1 MSLKVNALRTMYK
14 AKKLE
19 ALATLEVYME
29 NATGIGEHPQIM
41 EEIDKLVKTI
51 SDYDGYLATLESLF
65 VQDEPNQPLSGEGS
79 VNS

>member
-29 NATGIGEHPQIM
+29 NAAGIGEHPQIM

-51 SDYDGYLATLESLF
+51 SDYDGYLATLDTLF

>member
-29 NATGIGEHPQIM
+29 NAAGIGEHPQIM

-51 SDYDGYLATLESLF
+51 SDYEGYLATLDTLF
-65 VQDEPNQPLSGEGS
+65 VQDEPNHPLSGEGS

>member
-51 SDYDGYLATLESLF
+51 SDYDGYLVTLESLF

>member
-29 NATGIGEHPQIM
+29 NAAGIGEHPQIM
-41 EEIDKLVKTI
+41 EEIDKSVKTI
-51 SDYDGYLATLESLF
+51 SDYEGYLATLDTLF

>member
-1 MSLKVNALRTMYK
+1 MSLKVTALSAKYK
-14 AKKLE
+14 AKRLE

-29 NATGIGEHPQIM
+29 NPVGIGEHPQILD
-41 EEIDKLVKTI
+41 EIDKLVKTV
-51 SDYDGYLATLESLF
+51 SDYDGYLATLNTLF

>member
-51 SDYDGYLATLESLF
+51 SDYDGYLATLEALF
-65 VQDEPNQPLSGEGS
+65 IQDEPNQPLSGEGS

>member
-29 NATGIGEHPQIM
+29 NAAGIGEHPQIM

-51 SDYDGYLATLESLF
+51 SDYEGYLATLDTLF

>member
-51 SDYDGYLATLESLF
+51 SDYDGYLATLETLF
-65 VQDEPNQPLSGEGS
+65 IQDEPNQPLSGEGS

>member
-51 SDYDGYLATLESLF
+51 SDYDGYLATLETLF
-65 VQDEPNQPLSGEGS
+65 IQDEPNQPLRGEGS

>member
-19 ALATLEVYME
+19 ALGTLEVYME

-51 SDYDGYLATLESLF
+51 SDYDGYLATLETLF
-65 VQDEPNQPLSGEGS
+65 IQDEPNQPLSGEGS

>member
-1 MSLKVNALRTMYK
+1 MSLKVNALRTMYN

-29 NATGIGEHPQIM
+29 NAAGIGEHPQIM

-51 SDYDGYLATLESLF
+51 SDYDGYLATLDTLF

>member
-14 AKKLE
+14 AKQLE

-51 SDYDGYLATLESLF
+51 SDYDGYLATLEALF
-65 VQDEPNQPLSGEGS
+65 IQDEPNQPLSGEGS